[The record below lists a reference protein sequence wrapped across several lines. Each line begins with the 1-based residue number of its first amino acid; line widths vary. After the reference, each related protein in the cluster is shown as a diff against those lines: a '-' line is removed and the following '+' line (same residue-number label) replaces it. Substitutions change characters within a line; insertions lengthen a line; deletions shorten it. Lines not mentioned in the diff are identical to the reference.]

1 MAHPAFRIAGLAYS
15 AYEYL
20 KDAKKAYAP
29 EKKKK
34 PKTNKFGM
42 PTELMEFKPKLSKKE
57 QEKFNKLLKKKYNP
71 KSKTR
76 KVEGDIT

>member
-1 MAHPAFRIAGLAYS
+1 MAHPMIRIAGLAYS

-34 PKTNKFGM
+34 PFEKLRLE
-42 PTELMEFKPKLSKKE
+42 PIKPLSKKE
-57 QEKFNKLLKKKYNP
+57 QEEFNKLFKKKYNP

-76 KVEGDIT
+76 KVKGDIT